1 MLGPGPVTEL
11 DWARDHVASIE
22 YTYAVQWYNR
32 LRFNLCRLP
41 PMHLL
46 VSWLIFGAACTPETG
61 KEGRTIAAHD
71 DDVDAFCFFISGPA
85 FAVSVSTERLMKP
98 SATTIPTH
106 VETIDGLIDCLPV

>member
-46 VSWLIFGAACTPETG
+46 LIVSWLIFGAACTPETG

-71 DDVDAFCFFISGPA
+71 DDVDAIS
-85 FAVSVSTERLMKP
+85 FLFLVL
-98 SATTIPTH
+98 
-106 VETIDGLIDCLPV
+106 LLLFLFLPKA